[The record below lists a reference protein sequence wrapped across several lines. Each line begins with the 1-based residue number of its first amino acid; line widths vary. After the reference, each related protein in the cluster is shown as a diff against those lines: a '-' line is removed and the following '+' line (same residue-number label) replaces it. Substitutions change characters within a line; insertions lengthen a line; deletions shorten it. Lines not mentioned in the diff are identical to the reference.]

1 MHEREVERVVEP
13 TGAHGMRGA
22 VRACSAEV
30 EHVEDRFCPCP
41 SACLAAL
48 ACVSRQRSYV
58 GSLPFPNPGLFM

>member
-13 TGAHGMRGA
+13 IRAHGMRGA

-30 EHVEDRFCPCP
+30 EHLEDRFYPCP

-48 ACVSRQRSYV
+48 ACLSRQRSCV
-58 GSLPFPNPGLFM
+58 GSLPFPNPGFFI